1 VSRVTVAQ
9 PALVTLSAVAKTDLN
24 PPLKGKQ
31 MLRMMNRRWALRR
44 LGIGAVASLVSV
56 LGLTSLASTSA
67 TGSTSSS
74 ITAPHIMTIMLE
86 NTDYSQFVGSP
97 QTPFLNEIS
106 HEYANFTQAYGWTYP
121 SLPNYLE
128 LLSGS
133 DWGTAGNDCDITDP
147 GCSDFAGPT
156 LVNQLANAGLTWN
169 AYYQGDASGCDQSD
183 GSGNYPYWHNA
194 FRYFADFSTLCS
206 NISNFSD
213 LNSNL
218 NSSHAA
224 DFQWVVPD
232 LVNSG
237 GDNGTMQSGDSWLN
251 GELPQI
257 MNSTWYR
264 QGGQIVILYDTGY
277 NDRSSTPGFEGG
289 QIPMVVVSAH
299 TEGMGSVAT
308 PINTAGVLR
317 SIEQA
322 YGLSY
327 LGDAANTAN
336 GDLGNALISGRPV
349 GPTVPDTSSG
359 AILTTSLKGPD
370 NVTTDSGF
378 ATQTLAL
385 NGVAQVPLASGGVF
399 GNQLNKQG
407 QQNSTIAVGE
417 SAAGEGVITSNGSTV
432 SVPNTSALES
442 VSCTTSTQC
451 YAVGL
456 APSNDDEGVL
466 VSIRNGQPTSETP
479 EPAFIGLYGIDCPTT
494 STCYAVGYDND
505 DDADAV
511 TTITNGHAGPLD
523 EVEPGQ
529 GVGEWLNAISC
540 PTTTQCFSVGFVNY
554 NPSIVPITNGV
565 PGTPVT
571 ISDGGNAWYVN
582 GIDCTSANY
591 CVAVG
596 ENDVEQGI
604 VSTFV
609 NGDIGATQVVPS
621 TENLYGVGCTSQGN
635 CVLTGASVPASN
647 GYSVGAVTGF
657 VNGALQNTRTIAG
670 TNGFGQTVCTQDVDS
685 CVSVGAAY
693 RF

>member
-1 VSRVTVAQ
+1 
-9 PALVTLSAVAKTDLN
+9 
-24 PPLKGKQ
+24 
-31 MLRMMNRRWALRR
+31 LRR
-44 LGIGAVASLVSV
+44 AGLGAVASMVSV
-56 LGLTSLASTSA
+56 LGLTSLASTTA
-67 TGSTSSS
+67 TASTNPANS
-74 ITAPHIMTIMLE
+74 APHIMTIMME

-97 QTPFLNEIS
+97 QMPYLNEIS

-133 DWGTAGNDCDITDP
+133 DWGTSGNDCDITDP
-147 GCSDFAGPT
+147 GCSGFAGPT
-156 LVNQLANAGLTWN
+156 LVNQLADAGVTWN

-194 FRYFADFSTLCS
+194 FRYFSDFSSLCK
-206 NISNFSD
+206 NISSFSD

-218 NSSHAA
+218 NSPNAS

-277 NDRSSTPGFEGG
+277 NDRSATPGFEGG

-299 TEGMGSVAT
+299 TAGMGSLAT
-308 PINTAGVLR
+308 PVNTAGVLH

-322 YGLSY
+322 YGVSY
-327 LGDAANTAN
+327 LADAANAAN
-336 GDLGNALISGRPV
+336 GNLGKALVSGRPV
-349 GPTVPDTSSG
+349 GLTVPDTSSG

-370 NVTTDSGF
+370 SAKTVDGF
-378 ATQTLAL
+378 VSSTMGL
-385 NGVAQVPLASGGVF
+385 NGVAQTPSTSIGIF
-399 GNQLNKQG
+399 GNQLNQQG
-407 QQNSTIAVGE
+407 PQHQQSSTIAVGE
-417 SAAGEGVITSNGSTV
+417 SAVGDGTITDNGNTV

-442 VSCTTSTQC
+442 VSCTTSTEC

-456 APSNDDEGVL
+456 APTSDDEGVL
-466 VSIRNGQPTSETP
+466 VAIRNGQPTSETP
-479 EPAFIGLYGIDCPTT
+479 EPAFIGLYGIDCTT
-494 STCYAVGYDND
+494 SSTCYAVGYDND

-511 TTITNGHAGPLD
+511 TTITNGQAGPVN

-529 GVGEWLNAISC
+529 DVGEWLNAISC
-540 PTTTQCFSVGFVNY
+540 PTSTQCFAVGFVNY
-554 NPSIVPITNGV
+554 YPSIVPITNGV

-582 GIDCTSANY
+582 GIDCSSAKY

-596 ENDVEQGI
+596 ENDNEQGI
-604 VSTFV
+604 ETTLV
-609 NGDIGATQVVPS
+609 NGEIGTTQVVPN
-621 TENLYGVGCTSQGN
+621 TENLYGVGCDSEDN
-635 CVLTGASVPASN
+635 CVLTGASVPSAS
-647 GYSVGAVTGF
+647 GFSVGTVTGL
-657 VNGALQNTRTIAG
+657 VNGTLEHTRTVAG
-670 TNGFGQTVCTQDVDS
+670 TNGFGQIVCGQDLDS

>member
-1 VSRVTVAQ
+1 
-9 PALVTLSAVAKTDLN
+9 
-24 PPLKGKQ
+24 
-31 MLRMMNRRWALRR
+31 MLRIANHRRSLRR
-44 LGIGAVASLVSV
+44 IGVGMVASLVSG

-67 TGSTSSS
+67 TAVPNPTA
-74 ITAPHIMTIMLE
+74 TAPHIMTIMME

-97 QTPFLNEIS
+97 QMPFLNEIS

-133 DWGTAGNDCDITDP
+133 DWGTSGNDCDITDS

-183 GSGNYPYWHNA
+183 GGGNYPYWHNA
-194 FRYFADFSTLCS
+194 FRYFADFSTLCK

-218 NSSHAA
+218 DSPNAA

-251 GELPQI
+251 SELPQI
-257 MNSTWYR
+257 MNTNWYR
-264 QGGQIVILYDTGY
+264 EGGQIVILYDTGY
-277 NDRSSTPGFEGG
+277 EDSSSTPSEGG
-289 QIPMVVVSAH
+289 QIPMVVVSAR
-299 TEGMGSVAT
+299 TQDMGSIAT
-308 PINTAGVLR
+308 PIDTAGVLR

-327 LGDAANTAN
+327 LGDAANAAN
-336 GDLGNALISGRPV
+336 GDLGNALTSGRPV
-349 GPTVPDTSSG
+349 GRTAPSTSSG
-359 AILTTSLKGPD
+359 AILTTSLRGPD
-370 NVTTDSGF
+370 NVASVNGF
-378 ATQTLAL
+378 AAQTLAL
-385 NGVAQVPLASGGVF
+385 NGMAQVPTGGGIF
-399 GNQLNKQG
+399 GGQLN
-407 QQNSTIAVGE
+407 QQSQQHSTITVGE
-417 SAAGEGVITSNGSTV
+417 SADSEGVITDNGSSV

-442 VSCTTSTQC
+442 VSCTSSTQC

-466 VSIRNGQPTSETP
+466 VSIRNGQPTLETP
-479 EPAFIGLYGIDCPTT
+479 EPAFIGLYGIDCTTT

-511 TTITNGHAGPLD
+511 TTITNGMAGALN

-540 PTTTQCFSVGFVNY
+540 PTTTQCFAVGFVNY
-554 NPSIVPITNGV
+554 YPSIVPITSGV

-582 GIDCTSANY
+582 GIDCSSANY

-609 NGDIGATQVVPS
+609 NGAVGTTQVVPN
-621 TENLYGVGCTSQGN
+621 TENLYGAGCDSEGDCLLDGCQRARIRMAT
-635 CVLTGASVPASN
+635 AS
-647 GYSVGAVTGF
+647 G
-657 VNGALQNTRTIAG
+657 R
-670 TNGFGQTVCTQDVDS
+670 
-685 CVSVGAAY
+685 
-693 RF
+693 

>member
-1 VSRVTVAQ
+1 
-9 PALVTLSAVAKTDLN
+9 
-24 PPLKGKQ
+24 
-31 MLRMMNRRWALRR
+31 MLRPLSHRKVLRR
-44 LGIGAVASLVSV
+44 LGVGAVASIMSL
-56 LGLTSLASTSA
+56 LGVTSLASTTATASPSPSA
-67 TGSTSSS
+67 Y
-74 ITAPHIMTIMLE
+74 APHIMTIMME

-97 QTPFLNEIS
+97 QMPYLNEIS
-106 HEYANFTQAYGWTYP
+106 HEYANYTEAYGWTYP

-133 DWGTAGNDCDITDP
+133 DWGTAGNDCDISDP

-156 LVNQLANAGLTWN
+156 LVNQLANAGLTWS

-194 FRYFADFSTLCS
+194 FRYFSDFSTLCK
-206 NISNFSD
+206 NISNFND

-218 NSSHAA
+218 NAANAA

-251 GELPQI
+251 AELPQI

-277 NDRSSTPGFEGG
+277 EDSSSTPATGG
-289 QIPMVVVSAH
+289 QIPMVLVSAH
-299 TEGMGSVAT
+299 TKGMGSIAT
-308 PINTAGVLR
+308 PIDTAGVLR

-327 LGDAANTAN
+327 LGDAANTSN
-336 GDLGNALISGRPV
+336 GDFGSALVSGRPI
-349 GPTVPDTSSG
+349 GPDASNTSSG
-359 AILTTSLKGPD
+359 AVLTTSLKGPD
-370 NVTTDSGF
+370 SVSTVNGF
-378 ATQTLAL
+378 FDQTVAL
-385 NGVAQVPLASGGVF
+385 NGVAQVPASSQGGGF
-399 GNQLNKQG
+399 GNG
-407 QQNSTIAVGE
+407 QQGRQTTTISVGE
-417 SAAGEGVITSNGSTV
+417 NADGLGTVTTNGGTV
-432 SVPNTSALES
+432 AVPNTSALES
-442 VSCTTSTQC
+442 VSCTSASQC

-466 VSIRNGQPTSETP
+466 VSIRNGKPTSATP
-479 EPAFIGLYGIDCPTT
+479 EPAFLGLYGIDCPTA
-494 STCYAVGYDND
+494 STCYAVGYDNS

-511 TTITNGHAGPLD
+511 TTISNGQAGPAN

-540 PTTTQCFSVGFVNY
+540 PTATQCFAVGFVNY
-554 NPSIVPITNGV
+554 YPAIVPITNGT

-571 ISDGGNAWYVN
+571 ITDGGNAWYVN
-582 GIDCTSANY
+582 GIDCTSVDY

-596 ENDVEQGI
+596 ENSTEQGI
-604 VSTFV
+604 VTTLV
-609 NGDIGATQVVPS
+609 KGAIGTTQVVPN
-621 TENLYGVGCTSQGN
+621 TENLYGVGCDTQGN
-635 CVLTGASVPASN
+635 CVLTGASTPAPD
-647 GYSVGAVTGF
+647 GYSVGTVTGL
-657 VNGALQNTRTIAG
+657 VNGAVQNTRTVEG
-670 TNGFGQTVCTQDVDS
+670 TNGFGQTICGSDLAS

-693 RF
+693 RN

>member
-1 VSRVTVAQ
+1 
-9 PALVTLSAVAKTDLN
+9 
-24 PPLKGKQ
+24 
-31 MLRMMNRRWALRR
+31 MLRLMNSRRALRR
-44 LGIGAVASLVSV
+44 LGVGAVASMVGV

-67 TGSTSSS
+67 TASLNPSA
-74 ITAPHIMTIMLE
+74 TAPHIMTIMME

-97 QTPFLNEIS
+97 QQPFLNELS

-133 DWGTAGNDCDITDP
+133 DWGTSGNDCDITDP
-147 GCSDFAGPT
+147 GCSNFAGPT

-183 GSGNYPYWHNA
+183 GGGNYPYWHNA
-194 FRYFADFSTLCS
+194 FRYFSDFSTLCK

-218 NSSHAA
+218 NSPNAA

-264 QGGQIVILYDTGY
+264 QGGQIVILYDSGY
-277 NDRSSTPGFEGG
+277 NDRSSTAGFEGG

-299 TEGMGSVAT
+299 TEGMGSNST

-317 SIEQA
+317 SIERA
-322 YGLSY
+322 YGLAY
-327 LGDAANTAN
+327 LGDAANAAN
-336 GDLGNALISGRPV
+336 GEFANALVSGRPV
-349 GPTVPDTSSG
+349 GLTYPDTSSG

-370 NVTTDSGF
+370 NVTAGSGLF
-378 ATQTLAL
+378 NKATAL
-385 NGVAQVPLASGGVF
+385 NGVAQIPTSPLGGIF
-399 GNQLNKQG
+399 GNQQG
-407 QQNSTIAVGE
+407 QLNQRNSTITVGE
-417 SAAGEGVITSNGSTV
+417 SAGGQGVISDNGNTV
-432 SVPNTSALES
+432 SIPNTSALES

-466 VSIRNGQPTSETP
+466 VSIHNGQPTAETP
-479 EPAFIGLYGIDCPTT
+479 EPAFIGLYGIDCTTT

-505 DDADAV
+505 NDADAV
-511 TTITNGHAGPLD
+511 TTITNGQAGPLN

-540 PTTTQCFSVGFVNY
+540 PTITQCFAVGFVNY
-554 NPSIVPITNGV
+554 NPSIVPITNGI

-582 GIDCTSANY
+582 GIDCASVNY

-609 NGDIGATQVVPS
+609 NGQIGTTQIVS
-621 TENLYGVGCTSQGN
+621 NTENLYGVGCDSQDN

-647 GYSVGAVTGF
+647 GYSVGTVTGF
-657 VNGALQNTRTIAG
+657 VKGTLDNTRTVPG
-670 TNGFGQTVCTQDVDS
+670 TNGFGQTICGQDLDS
-685 CVSVGAAY
+685 CVSIGAAY

>member
-1 VSRVTVAQ
+1 MKRRRTTHRL
-9 PALVTLSAVAKTDLN
+9 AL
-24 PPLKGKQ
+24 
-31 MLRMMNRRWALRR
+31 
-44 LGIGAVASLVSV
+44 GAVASAISL

-67 TGSTSSS
+67 TASPNRTA
-74 ITAPHIMTIMLE
+74 TAPHIMTIMME

-97 QTPFLNEIS
+97 QMPYLNELS

-156 LVNQLANAGLTWN
+156 LVNQIANAGLTWN

-183 GSGNYPYWHNA
+183 GGGNYPYWHNA
-194 FRYFADFSTLCS
+194 FRYFTDFSSLCK
-206 NISNFSD
+206 NISSFSD

-218 NSSHAA
+218 NSSNAA

-251 GELPQI
+251 NELPQI
-257 MNSTWYR
+257 MNSTWYH
-264 QGGQIVILYDTGY
+264 QGGQIVILFDSGY
-277 NDRSSTPGFEGG
+277 NDRSATPGFEGG

-299 TEGMGSVAT
+299 TAGMGSNKT

-327 LGDAANTAN
+327 LGDAANPAN
-336 GDLGNALISGRPV
+336 GDLGNALVSGRPI
-349 GPTVPDTSSG
+349 GLTAPDSSNG
-359 AILTTSLKGPD
+359 AVLTTSLNGPN
-370 NVTTDSGF
+370 NVTSVGGF
-378 ATQTLAL
+378 GDQTIAE
-385 NGVAQVPLASGGVF
+385 NGIAQIPTSSGGGIF
-399 GNQLNKQG
+399 SNPPFQLG
-407 QQNSTIAVGE
+407 QSGQSQSNSSITVGE
-417 SAAGEGVITSNGSTV
+417 NAAGQGDFTLGGSTQA
-432 SVPNTSALES
+432 VPNTSALES

-451 YAVGL
+451 YSVGL

-466 VSIRNGQPTSETP
+466 VSIRNGRVNSVTP
-479 EPAFIGLYGIDCPTT
+479 QPAFIGLYGIDCTT
-494 STCYAVGYDND
+494 SSICYAVGYDNNN
-505 DDADAV
+505 DADAV
-511 TTITNGHAGPLD
+511 MTITNGQSGPVN

-540 PTTTQCFSVGFVNY
+540 PTTTECFAVGFVNY
-554 NPSIVPITNGV
+554 YPSIVPITNGI

-571 ISDGGNAWYVN
+571 ISDNGNAWYVN
-582 GIDCTSANY
+582 GIDCTSVNY

-604 VSTFV
+604 ESTFV
-609 NGDIGATQVVPS
+609 DGAVATTQVVLG
-621 TENLYGVGCTSQGN
+621 TENVYGVGCDSEGN
-635 CVLTGASVPASN
+635 CLLTGASVPSSN
-647 GYSVGAVTGF
+647 GYSVGTVTGL
-657 VNGALQNTRTIAG
+657 VNGSLQTTRNIAD
-670 TNGFGQTVCTQDVDS
+670 TNGFGQTICGQDLDI
-685 CVSVGAAY
+685 CVSVGADY

>member
-1 VSRVTVAQ
+1 MIRR
-9 PALVTLSAVAKTDLN
+9 N
-24 PPLKGKQ
+24 
-31 MLRMMNRRWALRR
+31 NRQVLRR
-44 LGIGAVASLVSV
+44 LGLGVVASMMSL
-56 LGLTSLASTSA
+56 LGVTSLASTTATASPSPSA
-67 TGSTSSS
+67 S
-74 ITAPHIMTIMLE
+74 APHIMTIMME

-97 QTPFLNEIS
+97 QMPYLNEIS

-133 DWGTAGNDCDITDP
+133 DWGTSGNDCDITDP

-156 LVNQLANAGLTWN
+156 LVNQLANANLTWN

-183 GSGNYPYWHNA
+183 GGGNYPYWHNA
-194 FRYFADFSTLCS
+194 FRYFTDFSTLCK

-218 NSSHAA
+218 NSPNTA

-257 MNSTWYR
+257 MNSTWYH
-264 QGGQIVILYDTGY
+264 QGGQIVILFDSGY

-299 TEGMGSVAT
+299 TKGMGSLAT
-308 PINTAGVLR
+308 PVNTAGVLR

-322 YGLSY
+322 YGVSY
-327 LGDAANTAN
+327 LGDAANASN
-336 GDLGNALISGRPV
+336 GNLGNALVSGRPV
-349 GPTVPDTSSG
+349 GFSAPNTDTSSG

-370 NVTTDSGF
+370 TVSTVNGF
-378 ATQTLAL
+378 ANQTIAL
-385 NGVAQVPLASGGVF
+385 NGIAQAPASSKGGIF
-399 GNQLNKQG
+399 GSQLGQQG
-407 QQNSTIAVGE
+407 QQNATISVGE
-417 SAAGEGVITSNGSTV
+417 NTAGQGTITSNGNTV

-442 VSCTTSTQC
+442 VSCTTSSQC

-456 APSNDDEGVL
+456 APSSDDEGVL

-479 EPAFIGLYGIDCPTT
+479 EPAFIGLYGIDCTTT
-494 STCYAVGYDND
+494 STCYAVGYNND

-511 TTITNGHAGPLD
+511 TTITNGQAGTVN

-529 GVGEWLNAISC
+529 GVGEWLNAITC
-540 PTTTQCFSVGFVNY
+540 PTSTQCFAVGFVNY
-554 NPSIVPITNGV
+554 NPSIVPITNGL

-582 GIDCTSANY
+582 GIDCSSVNY

-596 ENDVEQGI
+596 ENDTEQGI
-604 VSTFV
+604 VSTLV
-609 NGDIGATQVVPS
+609 NGAIGTTQIVPN
-621 TENLYGVGCTSQGN
+621 TENLYGVGCDTQGN
-635 CVLTGASVPASN
+635 CLLTGASIPASN
-647 GYSVGAVTGF
+647 GYSVGTVTGL
-657 VNGALQNTRTIAG
+657 VNGTLAKTRTVQG
-670 TNGFGQTVCTQDVDS
+670 TNGFGQTICGEDLDS
-685 CVSVGAAY
+685 CVSAGAAY

>member
-1 VSRVTVAQ
+1 MMVRLINRSRV
-9 PALVTLSAVAKTDLN
+9 
-24 PPLKGKQ
+24 
-31 MLRMMNRRWALRR
+31 LRH
-44 LGIGAVASLVSV
+44 LGVGAVASMVSL
-56 LGLTSLASTSA
+56 LGLTSLASTTA
-67 TGSTSSS
+67 TASPNKTAS
-74 ITAPHIMTIMLE
+74 APHIMTIMME

-97 QTPFLNEIS
+97 QLPYLNEIS

-133 DWGTAGNDCDITDP
+133 DWGTSGNDCDITDP

-156 LVNQLANAGLTWN
+156 LVNQLATAGLTWN

-194 FRYFADFSTLCS
+194 FRYFSDFSTLCK

-218 NSSHAA
+218 DSQNAA

-251 GELPQI
+251 NELPQI

-277 NDRSSTPGFEGG
+277 NDTSTTPSTGG
-289 QIPMVVVSAH
+289 QIPMVVVSAR
-299 TEGMGSVAT
+299 TAGMGSIAT
-308 PINTAGVLR
+308 PIDTAGVLR

-322 YGLSY
+322 YGLSF
-327 LGDAANTAN
+327 LGDAANASN
-336 GDLGNALISGRPV
+336 GDLGKALESGRPV
-349 GPTVPDTSSG
+349 GLNVPGTSSG
-359 AILTTSLKGPD
+359 AIVTTSLKGPD
-370 NVTTDSGF
+370 SVATVNGF
-378 ATQTLAL
+378 TNKTIGL
-385 NGVAQVPLASGGVF
+385 NGIAQLPSTSKGGVF
-399 GNQLNKQG
+399 SVSQG
-407 QQNSTIAVGE
+407 QQSHGSSTISVGE
-417 SAAGEGVITSNGSTV
+417 NTEGQGTITENGNTV

-442 VSCTTSTQC
+442 VSCTSSTQC
-451 YAVGL
+451 YGVGL
-456 APSNDDEGVL
+456 APSNNDEGVL

-479 EPAFIGLYGIDCPTT
+479 ESAFIGLYGIACTTT

-511 TTITNGHAGPLD
+511 TTITNGVAGPVN

-540 PTTTQCFSVGFVNY
+540 PTSTQCFAVGFVNY
-554 NPSIVPITNGV
+554 YPSIVPITNGI

-571 ISDGGNAWYVN
+571 ISDGGSAWYVN

-596 ENDVEQGI
+596 ENNTEQGI
-604 VSTFV
+604 VTTLV
-609 NGDIGATQVVPS
+609 NGAIGTTQVVPK
-621 TENLYGVGCTSQGN
+621 TENLYGVGCDTQEN
-635 CVLTGASVPASN
+635 CILTGASNPASN
-647 GYSVGAVTGF
+647 GYSVGTVTGL
-657 VNGALQNTRTIAG
+657 VNGALENTRTVQG
-670 TNGFGQTVCTQDVDS
+670 TNGFGQTICGEDLDS

>member
-1 VSRVTVAQ
+1 
-9 PALVTLSAVAKTDLN
+9 
-24 PPLKGKQ
+24 
-31 MLRMMNRRWALRR
+31 MLRLVNHRRVLRR
-44 LGIGAVASLVSV
+44 LGLGTLASMMSLV
-56 LGLTSLASTSA
+56 GATSLAANSA
-67 TGSTSSS
+67 TASPKPT
-74 ITAPHIMTIMLE
+74 TNAPHVMTIMME

-97 QTPFLNEIS
+97 QMPYVNELS

-133 DWGTAGNDCDITDP
+133 DWGTSGNDCDITDA
-147 GCSDFAGPT
+147 GCSNFAGPT

-194 FRYFADFSTLCS
+194 FRYFADFSALCK
-206 NISNFSD
+206 NISSFSD

-218 NSSHAA
+218 NSPNAS

-264 QGGQIVILYDTGY
+264 QGGQIVIIYDTGY
-277 NDRSSTPGFEGG
+277 NDQSTTPAQGG

-299 TEGMGSVAT
+299 TKGMGSVAA
-308 PINTAGVLR
+308 PIDTAGVLR
-317 SIEQA
+317 SIEQV

-327 LGDAANTAN
+327 LGDAANASN
-336 GDLGNALISGRPV
+336 GDLGNALVSGRST
-349 GPTVPDTSSG
+349 GSNAHDTSNG
-359 AILTTSLKGPD
+359 AILTTSLKGSSNVD
-370 NVTTDSGF
+370 NDMFNQVTG
-378 ATQTLAL
+378 L
-385 NGVAQVPLASGGVF
+385 NGVATVPASAKGGVS
-399 GNQLNKQG
+399 GNAQNQPG
-407 QQNSTIAVGE
+407 QQNRQSATIAVGE
-417 SAAGEGVITSNGSTV
+417 GADGRGTITDNGRTI

-442 VSCTTSTQC
+442 VSCVTSTQC

-466 VSIRNGQPTSETP
+466 VSIRNGQPTTETP
-479 EPAFIGLYGIDCPTT
+479 EPTFLGLYGIDCTT
-494 STCYAVGYDND
+494 ASVCYAVGFDTS

-511 TTITNGHAGPLD
+511 TTITNGEAGPVN

-540 PTTTQCFSVGFVNY
+540 PTSTQCFAVGLVNY
-554 NPSIVPITNGV
+554 YPSIVPITNGV

-571 ISDGGNAWYVN
+571 ISDGGDAWYVN
-582 GIDCTSANY
+582 GIDCASVNY

-596 ENDVEQGI
+596 ENNNEQGI
-604 VSTFV
+604 VSTLV
-609 NGDIGATQVVPS
+609 NGAMGTTQVVS
-621 TENLYGVGCTSQGN
+621 GTENLYGAACDTKGDCI
-635 CVLTGASVPASN
+635 LTGASVPASN
-647 GYSVGAVTGF
+647 GYSVGTVTDM
-657 VNGALQNTRTIAG
+657 VNGTLQNTRTVAG
-670 TNGFGQTVCTQDVDS
+670 TNGFGQIVCSQDLDS
-685 CVSVGAAY
+685 CVSAGAAY
-693 RF
+693 RL

>member
-1 VSRVTVAQ
+1 MIC
-9 PALVTLSAVAKTDLN
+9 L
-24 PPLKGKQ
+24 
-31 MLRMMNRRWALRR
+31 
-44 LGIGAVASLVSV
+44 LGV
-56 LGLTSLASTSA
+56 TSLASTTA
-67 TGSTSSS
+67 TASPNPAGR
-74 ITAPHIMTIMLE
+74 APHIMTIMME
-86 NTDYSQFVGSP
+86 NTDFSQFVGSP
-97 QTPFLNEIS
+97 QEPYLNEIS
-106 HEYANFTQAYGWTYP
+106 REYANFTQAYGWTYP

-194 FRYFADFSTLCS
+194 FRYFSDFSTLCK

-218 NSSHAA
+218 DSANAA

-251 GELPQI
+251 SELPQI

-277 NDRSSTPGFEGG
+277 EDSSTTPSTGG
-289 QIPMVVVSAH
+289 QIPMVVVSAK

-308 PINTAGVLR
+308 PIDTAGVLR

-322 YGLSY
+322 YGLSF
-327 LGDAANTAN
+327 LGDAANASN
-336 GDLGNALISGRPV
+336 GDLGNALVSGRPV
-349 GPTVPDTSSG
+349 GANVPNTSSG

-370 NVTTDSGF
+370 GVSTVNGF
-378 ATQTLAL
+378 ANSPIAL
-385 NGVAQVPLASGGVF
+385 NGIAQVLVSSKSGPF
-399 GNQLNKQG
+399 GNQQG
-407 QQNSTIAVGE
+407 QQGRQGHQGQQSATISVGE
-417 SAAGEGVITSNGSTV
+417 NAAGQGTITANGNTV
-432 SVPNTSALES
+432 AVPNTSTLES
-442 VSCTTSTQC
+442 VSCTSASQC

-466 VSIRNGQPTSETP
+466 VSIRNGQATSETP
-479 EPAFIGLYGIDCPTT
+479 EPAFIGLYGISCTTT
-494 STCYAVGYDND
+494 STCYAVGYDNA

-511 TTITNGHAGPLD
+511 TTITNGQAGPVN
-523 EVEPGQ
+523 EVESGQ

-540 PTTTQCFSVGFVNY
+540 PTSTQCFAVGFVNY
-554 NPSIVPITNGV
+554 YPSIVPITNGI

-582 GIDCTSANY
+582 GIECTSVNY

-596 ENDVEQGI
+596 ENDTEQGI
-604 VSTFV
+604 VTTFV
-609 NGDIGATQVVPS
+609 NGAIGTTQVVPN
-621 TENLYGVGCTSQGN
+621 TENLYGVGCDSQDN
-635 CVLTGASVPASN
+635 CILTGASTPASN
-647 GYSVGAVTGF
+647 GYSVGTVTGL
-657 VNGALQNTRTIAG
+657 VSGTLQSTRTVRN
-670 TNGFGQTVCTQDVDS
+670 TNGFGQTICGQDLDS